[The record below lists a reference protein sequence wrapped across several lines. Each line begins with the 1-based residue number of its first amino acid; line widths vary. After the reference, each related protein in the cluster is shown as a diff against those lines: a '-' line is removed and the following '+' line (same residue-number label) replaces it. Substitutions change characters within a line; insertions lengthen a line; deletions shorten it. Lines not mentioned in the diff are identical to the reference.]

1 LRPALLGAVALMTLA
16 PATARAGCGVI
27 EGDRDGNGTVDLRV
41 LGSTGRQ
48 TAVIDMLQDGYLV
61 SIDCNGN
68 GLFSD
73 AVDVTVSGSA
83 TIETYSLELGGSDVV
98 TVRLGETLTGARKNV
113 VAVMAAFSN
122 QLKLITQ
129 GFDLQGGT
137 SLMIDI
143 VGGGGSENVTLDF
156 SGSTIDS
163 SWVMVRGDHYAGND
177 TAKWI
182 GAAHTI
188 NSVVDVDFFAGV
200 GRNVMSYSDGG
211 GQVVGSSIA
220 YFAEGS
226 DRPTDKDFFDASL
239 GGTLEEASRL
249 KLGVNLLFGDDSFTT
264 HVNLAGFG
272 IDPGAPAGSEAI
284 IRAQG
289 HRGFDTLSVTD
300 GGTIGPATIN
310 GLFAVDFLGGNQRD
324 SLFFNMRGV
333 TGSGIVRFRGQ
344 GGIAQDVIDA
354 KLTADASAANALD
367 LALQGGPENDLG
379 SPAGDILRLDIT
391 NNGGAGGLFVAGGL
405 LDGGLDGN
413 DRCDFTGTG
422 TRLSSGCELGTR

>member
-1 LRPALLGAVALMTLA
+1 
-16 PATARAGCGVI
+16 
-27 EGDRDGNGTVDLRV
+27 
-41 LGSTGRQ
+41 
-48 TAVIDMLQDGYLV
+48 
-61 SIDCNGN
+61 
-68 GLFSD
+68 
-73 AVDVTVSGSA
+73 
-83 TIETYSLELGGSDVV
+83 
-98 TVRLGETLTGARKNV
+98 
-113 VAVMAAFSN
+113 
-122 QLKLITQ
+122 
-129 GFDLQGGT
+129 
-137 SLMIDI
+137 
-143 VGGGGSENVTLDF
+143 
-156 SGSTIDS
+156 
-163 SWVMVRGDHYAGND
+163 
-177 TAKWI
+177 
-182 GAAHTI
+182 
-188 NSVVDVDFFAGV
+188 
-200 GRNVMSYSDGG
+200 MSYSDGG

-239 GGTLEEASRL
+239 AGTLDDGSRL
-249 KLGVNLLFGDDSFTT
+249 RLGVNLLFGDDSFTT